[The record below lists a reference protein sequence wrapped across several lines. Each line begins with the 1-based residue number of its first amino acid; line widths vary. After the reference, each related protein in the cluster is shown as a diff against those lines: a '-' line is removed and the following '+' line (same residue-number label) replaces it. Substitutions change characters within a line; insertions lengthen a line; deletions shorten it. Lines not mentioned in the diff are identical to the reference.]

1 MGGIAMQTI
10 LLYGSDADIGL
21 TFPLCRTLERYG
33 GVLHLH
39 GGTISEYSDAAP
51 EFLIYETDKLENL
64 QLNHGLL
71 LLKEHAAQLSGRPG
85 ICGIDAIILPD
96 MSATAG
102 MPSFPLIR
110 CGTSDSN
117 TVMLSSL
124 EEHRAV
130 VTLGQTLCIG
140 GRTYEPHDIPIQLTH
155 PITPYP
161 LLACCA
167 VLMLSINRDS
177 DLFLI

>member
-1 MGGIAMQTI
+1 MRTI

-39 GGTISEYSDAAP
+39 GGTIGEYSDTAP
-51 EFLIYETDKLENL
+51 EFLLYETDKLESI

-71 LLKEHAAQLSGRPG
+71 MMKEHASLTPG
-85 ICGIDAIILPD
+85 ISGISGVDAVILPD
-96 MSATAG
+96 TAKA
-102 MPSFPLIR
+102 PESPAFPLIR
-110 CGTSDSN
+110 CGTSDGN
-117 TVMLSSL
+117 TMLLSSL

-130 VTLGQTLCIG
+130 VTLGQTLCVS
-140 GRTYEPHDIPIQLTH
+140 GRIYEPHDISIQLTH
-155 PITPYP
+155 PVPPYP

-167 VLMLSINRDS
+167 VLMLSPGRENDPFRI
-177 DLFLI
+177 